1 MSTMYSGETSLSFII
16 GIRLC
21 PPESSLASGPSFC
34 SSATASSSVRGE
46 KYSKLRGIMGSSPS
60 YIGFDF
66 ALRSTE
72 LFNREGHDHTR
83 RSLQRQHWST
93 DYTDDRVSCGSL
105 GGN

>member
-21 PPESSLASGPSFC
+21 PPESSLASGPSFS

-60 YIGFDF
+60 YIGLD
-66 ALRSTE
+66 LRAFKLSVSI
-72 LFNREGHDHTR
+72 REGPDHTR
-83 RSLQRQHWST
+83 RSRQRQHWST
-93 DYTDDRVSCGSL
+93 DYTDDRVSCGFL